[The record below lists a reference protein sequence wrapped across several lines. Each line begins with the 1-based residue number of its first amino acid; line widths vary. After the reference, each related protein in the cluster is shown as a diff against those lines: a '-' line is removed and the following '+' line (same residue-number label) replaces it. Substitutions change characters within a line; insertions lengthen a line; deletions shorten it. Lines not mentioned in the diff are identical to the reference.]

1 MRALP
6 ASQYDDVVGQ
16 RAASDIPAGGL
27 VTPDS
32 VSATAVPPS
41 GKSVVGVALTPAQQS
56 DVQDLELFT
65 ATAGARAVQ
74 LKLLKR
80 QEVSRASVQA

>member
-1 MRALP
+1 MRDTSP
-6 ASQYDDVVGQ
+6 YTD
-16 RAASDIPAGGL
+16 
-27 VTPDS
+27 
-32 VSATAVPPS
+32 
-41 GKSVVGVALTPAQQS
+41 VALAPAQQS

-80 QEVSRASVQA
+80 QEVARASVQA